1 MDQSLTLRRARLS
14 DLTAVD
20 RLLQRSYPRLLRP
33 DYPPS
38 VMVLA
43 LPIIARARPELLASG
58 RYFVVEAEDGV
69 ILGAGG
75 WSMGVPQPRRAAVQ
89 AALRMGKGRAGG
101 ASAGGAS
108 AGGASDAAEGHPAR
122 GGGDWDWAEPDWAA
136 QVGMGHVRH
145 VAVDPDR
152 VRCGVGRAIMGEVI
166 VDALRAGV
174 HWLDCLSTR
183 TAVPF
188 YASLGFRVL
197 HEVEVGLRPGILFPA
212 VRMMRQI
219 AP

>member
-14 DLTAVD
+14 DLAAVD
-20 RLLQRSYPRLLRP
+20 RLLQRSYPRLLRA

-38 VMVLA
+38 TMVLA

-58 RYFVVEAEDGV
+58 RYFVVEAEDGD

-75 WSMGVPQPRRAAVQ
+75 WSLGAPQPRNA
-89 AALRMGKGRAGG
+89 AALRGL
-101 ASAGGAS
+101 
-108 AGGASDAAEGHPAR
+108 R
-122 GGGDWDWAEPDWAA
+122 GGGAAGEGPDGAERPASGGADWDRAEPGWAA

-152 VRCGVGRAIMGEVI
+152 VRGGVGRAIMGEVI

-188 YASLGFRVL
+188 YGALGFRVL
-197 HEVEVGLRPGILFPA
+197 HEVEVPLGPGILFPA

>member
-14 DLTAVD
+14 DLAAVD
-20 RLLQRSYPRLLRP
+20 RLLQRSYPRLLRG
-33 DYPPS
+33 DYPAS

-58 RYFVVEAEDGV
+58 RYFVVEAEDGG

-75 WSMGVPQPRRAAVQ
+75 WSLGAPQPRSAA
-89 AALRMGKGRAGG
+89 AMRGLRGCGGG
-101 ASAGGAS
+101 A
-108 AGGASDAAEGHPAR
+108 EGVA
-122 GGGDWDWAEPDWAA
+122 DWDRAEPDWAA

-152 VRCGVGRAIMGEVI
+152 VRGGVGRAIMGEVI

-188 YASLGFRVL
+188 YGALGFRVL
-197 HEVEVGLRPGILFPA
+197 HEVEVPLGPGIQFPS